1 LIAFIEE
8 LTFQPM
14 RTLSAKAN
22 EVQRRWWLI
31 DAADQVLGR
40 VAARAA
46 NILRGKEKAIFTP
59 HMDAGDFVI
68 VVNAE
73 KVVLSGNKDEQKL
86 YQHYTGFPGG
96 LKKYKAAM
104 VRARK
109 PERIVR
115 QAVWGMIPRTR
126 QGRQV
131 IRRLKIH
138 VGGEHTHVAQQPQ
151 VLEIT

>member
-1 LIAFIEE
+1 MKT
-8 LTFQPM
+8 TF
-14 RTLSAKAN
+14 LKEAD
-22 EVQRRWWLI
+22 I
-31 DAADQVLGR
+31 DRKWHVVDAEGKTLGR
-40 VAARAA
+40 LATQVA
-46 NILRGKEKAIFTP
+46 NVLRGKHKVTFAP
-59 HMDAGDFVI
+59 HVDNGDFVI

-96 LKKYKAAM
+96 LKKFKAAM

>member
-1 LIAFIEE
+1 
-8 LTFQPM
+8 M
-14 RTLSAKAN
+14 RTFTPSGKDIPRDWF
-22 EVQRRWWLI
+22 VV
-31 DAADQVLGR
+31 DADGMTLGR
-40 VAARAA
+40 LATRVASV
-46 NILRGKEKAIFTP
+46 LRGKHKVSFAP
-59 HMDAGDFVI
+59 HVDNGDFVI

-73 KVVLSGNKDEQKL
+73 KVKLSGNKEDQKL